1 MLLHVW
7 LKLDLWFW
15 GSKSFLIFCFYKFL
29 ISVIISPVGMY
40 CPSFEY
46 SLHDTFCSLVEIS
59 HVVLAKIFKSCQC
72 IFAILLASICP
83 WLSVWPFT
91 CLLKNIEYILS
102 LYPRMLRG
110 SVVLG
115 IHDIVFRII
124 STSRCICTFI
134 NIIIYSWGK
143 RMHWFENGSG

>member
-1 MLLHVW
+1 MALNCDAVSFLLYTSFRKTFTSEEIVPCLVAAELQLLLTDRSINKKFYWKVPVMLLHLW

-59 HVVLAKIFKSCQC
+59 HVVLDKIFKSCQC

-83 WLSVWPFT
+83 
-91 CLLKNIEYILS
+91 
-102 LYPRMLRG
+102 
-110 SVVLG
+110 
-115 IHDIVFRII
+115 
-124 STSRCICTFI
+124 
-134 NIIIYSWGK
+134 
-143 RMHWFENGSG
+143 